1 MQVTKSSSGSGP
13 RWAADSS
20 IARTSAGPTVPWRMR
35 EAILS
40 THRTPPH
47 RLTTSACP
55 QDVDKWGEAG
65 THDLPRL
72 HVSAEREAFMSF
84 ERLAMDAGQVSQAW
98 GWHLPGAPPSEGSPS
113 LDSHLSIFRSTAQ
126 PRSSRRNA
134 PKSFGYRGW
143 RGKVSVIRIPGSG
156 IPTFRPAIA
165 RTSTAT
171 MIGPSLMS
179 IAPRFCLCVVRR
191 PSELACVMPRHP
203 GSRGGSRR
211 ER

>member
-1 MQVTKSSSGSGP
+1 MQVTKSSSGSGQ
-13 RWAADSS
+13 RSAADSS
-20 IARTSAGPTVPWRMR
+20 SARTSAGPTVPWRMR
-35 EAILS
+35 DAILS
-40 THRTPPH
+40 TPRTPPH
-47 RLTTSACP
+47 RLTTSACS
-55 QDVDKWGEAG
+55 QDVDRWGEAG

-72 HVSAEREAFMSF
+72 HVSAEREAFMSC
-84 ERLAMDAGQVSQAW
+84 ERLAMGAGHVPQMW
-98 GWHLPGAPPSEGSPS
+98 GWRLRGAPPSEAILR
-113 LDSHLSIFRSTAQ
+113 LDSHGTIFRSAAQ
-126 PRSSRRNA
+126 PRSRRRNA
-134 PKSFGYRGW
+134 PKSFGYLGW
-143 RGKVSVIRIPGSG
+143 RAKVSVIRIPGSG

-191 PSELACVMPRHP
+191 PSELACVMPRQP